1 MLNQTLIAG
10 VLTLILAA
18 SLAGWEQTAHADS
31 VTTKTYNKLTEAQ
44 EQMGAN
50 DINGALATLEELLTN
65 VKEDSLD
72 KALTLQMLGY
82 AEMSAE
88 RFSDAV
94 VHLKQSLALNKLP
107 ENVKYNVGY
116 MVAQLHAAQGE
127 FDEALEFAAEWF
139 ETLEE
144 PTAAQMMFMANIYA
158 QTKRYE
164 EAIPYAEMAIA
175 STEEPRES
183 WYQLITAAYFELK
196 QFEKAA
202 RSLQRMLAQW
212 PEKAG
217 YWEQLASVYVVL
229 EDEAKALAT
238 LKIAWLEKVLDKE
251 ASVKSMV
258 QLAVARGIPE
268 HAARLIEAGFERGLL
283 PRDED
288 YLDMLANAWVSAREY
303 EQAIATFTELAEMTG
318 TGDPM
323 LRVANMHIEEG
334 RWDRA
339 QQALQAAIDSQLE
352 EPGKAWLMLGI
363 AFAEQDLYSDSFK
376 ALRKARSFDYT
387 RSQAGKWLRYAEDMR
402 KQYEW
407 QRNYRG

>member
-1 MLNQTLIAG
+1 MSKLKFTIC
-10 VLTLILAA
+10 VLTLTLVLG
-18 SLAGWEQTAHADS
+18 SAGWPCSVYADS
-31 VTTKTYNKLTEAQ
+31 VTTKTYNRLTEAQ
-44 EQMGAN
+44 ELMGAN
-50 DINGALATLEELLTN
+50 DINGALAKLEELLTT

-88 RFSDAV
+88 RFADAV

-158 QTKRYE
+158 QTRRYE

-183 WYQLITAAYFELK
+183 WYQLITAAYFELN

-202 RSLQRMLAQW
+202 RSLQRMIVEW
-212 PEKAG
+212 PDKAG

-238 LKIAWLEKVLDKE
+238 LKIAWLEKALDKE

-268 HAARLIEAGFERGLL
+268 HAARLIEAGFERELL

-288 YLDMLANAWVSAREY
+288 YLDMLANAWVNAREY
-303 EQAIATFTELAEMTG
+303 AKAITTFTELAEMTG

-323 LRVANMHIEEG
+323 LRVANIYIEEG
-334 RWDRA
+334 RWDQA
-339 QQALQAAIDSQLE
+339 QQALQAAIDSELE

-363 AFAEQDLYSDSFK
+363 AFAEQDRYSDSFK
-376 ALRKARSFDYT
+376 ALRKSRSFDYT